1 MNSNSQATAPQAVT
15 VKPARMLL
23 KSVFVCISLF
33 AVMGFVGTLEYH
45 DELYYSIPDAAFE
58 EIILKLGDHAD
69 RQEVIKEYLSDRSFY
84 DNL

>member
-1 MNSNSQATAPQAVT
+1 MKKENQATAPKAVT

-33 AVMGFVGTLEYH
+33 AVMGFVGTLEYQ
-45 DELYYSIPDAAFE
+45 DDLYYSIPDIAFE